1 MRASSQTV
9 RLPRSVV
16 AGLYEASVRFEQII
30 ETMEVLLD
38 KKTVQRIRLGENE
51 YRKKA
56 YVLAR
61 DAEEIRKVLS
71 SLTIR
76 RSFYASSLGGYGVF
90 IQD

>member
-1 MRASSQTV
+1 LRESSQMV
-9 RLPRSVV
+9 RLPKSVV

-38 KKTVQRIRLGENE
+38 KKTMRRIKVGENE

-61 DAEEIRKVLS
+61 NAEEIRKVLS
-71 SLTIR
+71 S
-76 RSFYASSLGGYGVF
+76 
-90 IQD
+90 

>member
-1 MRASSQTV
+1 M
-9 RLPRSVV
+9 

-38 KKTVQRIRLGENE
+38 KKRMQRIKLGEKQ

-61 DAEEIRKVLS
+61 DAEEVREFLS
-71 SLTIR
+71 P
-76 RSFYASSLGGYGVF
+76 
-90 IQD
+90 

>member
-1 MRASSQTV
+1 MRANSQTV

-38 KKTVQRIRLGENE
+38 KKTMRRIKVGKKQ

-61 DAEEIRKVLS
+61 EAEEIRKVLMPS
-71 SLTIR
+71 
-76 RSFYASSLGGYGVF
+76 
-90 IQD
+90 

>member
-1 MRASSQTV
+1 MRANSQTV

-38 KKTVQRIRLGENE
+38 KKTVQRIRLGEKQ

-56 YVLAR
+56 YVLVR
-61 DAEEIRKVLS
+61 EAEEIRKVLQVPV
-71 SLTIR
+71 SLR
-76 RSFYASSLGGYGVF
+76 AE
-90 IQD
+90 

>member
-1 MRASSQTV
+1 
-9 RLPRSVV
+9 V

-38 KKTVQRIRLGENE
+38 KKAMQRIKLGEKQ

-71 SLTIR
+71 S
-76 RSFYASSLGGYGVF
+76 
-90 IQD
+90 

>member
-1 MRASSQTV
+1 MRASGQTV
-9 RLPRSVV
+9 RLPKSVV

-38 KKTVQRIRLGENE
+38 KKAMQRIKLGEKQ

-61 DAEEIRKVLS
+61 DAVEVREVLS
-71 SLTIR
+71 P
-76 RSFYASSLGGYGVF
+76 
-90 IQD
+90 

>member
-1 MRASSQTV
+1 MRANSQTV

-38 KKTVQRIRLGENE
+38 KKTMQRIRVGEKQ

-71 SLTIR
+71 S
-76 RSFYASSLGGYGVF
+76 
-90 IQD
+90 

>member
-1 MRASSQTV
+1 
-9 RLPRSVV
+9 V

-38 KKTVQRIRLGENE
+38 KKTVQRIKLGESE

-61 DAEEIRKVLS
+61 EAEEIRKVLMPS
-71 SLTIR
+71 
-76 RSFYASSLGGYGVF
+76 
-90 IQD
+90 

>member
-1 MRASSQTV
+1 LRASTQTV

-16 AGLYEASVRFEQII
+16 AGLYEAYVRLEQII

-61 DAEEIRKVLS
+61 EAEEIRKVLQVPVS
-71 SLTIR
+71 PR
-76 RSFYASSLGGYGVF
+76 AE
-90 IQD
+90 

>member
-1 MRASSQTV
+1 MRANSQTI

-16 AGLYEASVRFEQII
+16 AGLYEGYVRFEQII

-38 KKTVQRIRLGENE
+38 KKTMRRIKLGENQ
-51 YRKKA
+51 YRKKD

-71 SLTIR
+71 S
-76 RSFYASSLGGYGVF
+76 
-90 IQD
+90 

>member
-1 MRASSQTV
+1 
-9 RLPRSVV
+9 V

-38 KKTVQRIRLGENE
+38 KKTMQRIKLGEKQ

-71 SLTIR
+71 
-76 RSFYASSLGGYGVF
+76 A
-90 IQD
+90 

>member
-1 MRASSQTV
+1 
-9 RLPRSVV
+9 V

-38 KKTVQRIRLGENE
+38 KKTMHRIKLGEKQ

-61 DAEEIRKVLS
+61 NAEEIRKVLS
-71 SLTIR
+71 S
-76 RSFYASSLGGYGVF
+76 
-90 IQD
+90 

>member
-1 MRASSQTV
+1 M
-9 RLPRSVV
+9 

-38 KKTVQRIRLGENE
+38 KKTMQRIKLGEKQ

-61 DAEEIRKVLS
+61 NADEIRKVLS
-71 SLTIR
+71 S
-76 RSFYASSLGGYGVF
+76 
-90 IQD
+90 

>member
-1 MRASSQTV
+1 
-9 RLPRSVV
+9 V
-16 AGLYEASVRFEQII
+16 ARLYEASVRFEQII

-38 KKTVQRIRLGENE
+38 KETMQRIKLGEKQ

-71 SLTIR
+71 S
-76 RSFYASSLGGYGVF
+76 
-90 IQD
+90 